1 MIAGLLGAWC
11 GRYVEVMTE
20 RDIPAAER
28 QPFFAR
34 FSQLHEGALI
44 TLRVGTHDE
53 VVNRPFRRVSS
64 EGEDIVVLAGEAHR
78 GHRIPH
84 VTAVRLEQTD
94 EGADAAIAMISDD
107 GTRAEV
113 RFRSPIRADLL
124 DPLVE

>member
-1 MIAGLLGAWC
+1 MTAGLRGVVYGA
-11 GRYVEVMTE
+11 YVEAMTE
-20 RDIPAAER
+20 QDIPTAER

-34 FSQLHEGALI
+34 FSKLHEGALV
-44 TLRVGTHDE
+44 TLRVGARDE

-64 EGEDIVVLAGEAHR
+64 NGADIIVDAGDAHR

-84 VTAVRLEQTD
+84 VASVRLEQTD

-124 DPLVE
+124 DPAVE

>member
-1 MIAGLLGAWC
+1 
-11 GRYVEVMTE
+11 MTE
-20 RDIPAAER
+20 QDIPAAER

-34 FSQLHEGALI
+34 FSELHEGALI
-44 TLRVGTHDE
+44 TLRVGAHDE

-64 EGEDIVVLAGEAHR
+64 DGADILVDAGDAHR
-78 GHRIPH
+78 SHRIPH
-84 VTAVRLEQTD
+84 VASVRLEQTD

-124 DPLVE
+124 DPAVE